1 MFIKEYYIQLPFII
15 MRLIFHLA
23 GENELVVSNYL
34 EKLLNKLKAKVGLID
49 QPHDNEDAEMM
60 SKEEEVKFE
69 EILFFRIAFEFTKM
83 YRADRSVEY
92 LDHLEAITVTFEDYS
107 QVFQYLLTS
116 PDFTRNRI
124 VFSEWVKYS
133 LQLAIEDEVTR
144 RNLVSLMFSYIAH
157 VHHSYNDYQHML
169 KYERMVIEDQDQ
181 RTLDLAMEGSHE
193 EHDGGYTD
201 DDQDKQVIEIEIR
214 EFRDLD

>member
-1 MFIKEYYIQLPFII
+1 
-15 MRLIFHLA
+15 
-23 GENELVVSNYL
+23 
-34 EKLLNKLKAKVGLID
+34 
-49 QPHDNEDAEMM
+49 
-60 SKEEEVKFE
+60 
-69 EILFFRIAFEFTKM
+69 
-83 YRADRSVEY
+83 
-92 LDHLEAITVTFEDYS
+92 
-107 QVFQYLLTS
+107 
-116 PDFTRNRI
+116 
-124 VFSEWVKYS
+124 
-133 LQLAIEDEVTR
+133 
-144 RNLVSLMFSYIAH
+144 MFSYIAH